1 MHDFVN
7 LTCGLF
13 QGTFSASVSHE
24 RVSSCI
30 EDAHRRL
37 GRRTNG
43 SIIRGLHVE
52 LVKYARKGRLGDVL
66 FMWNFPGILEV
77 PRGIMHDVGTIQ
89 LTCKTIPLNHKVS
102 IFVFGNGKIK
112 LCGKMIDPFVAASA
126 VVSDVDYTK
135 EHDTVHDAMQAY
147 LDQVKTCACDI
158 VGAEPVES
166 RFEPGIIHGQFTFGF
181 HIQGIHEL
189 SLFAAREA
197 KDLFSYV
204 RGQEPEIR
212 ARAFAIQVYLK
223 DNEKMHLSF
232 DHKGKVQLFNT
243 TGYHD
248 MRRCWKAFMS
258 LITRA
263 LEAGVISVSELS

>member
-13 QGTFSASVSHE
+13 QGSFPATVSLE
-24 RVSSCI
+24 RATSCI
-30 EDAHRRL
+30 EDGHRRL
-37 GRRTNG
+37 SCRING
-43 SIIRGLHVE
+43 SIVRGLHVE

-66 FMWNFPGILEV
+66 FMWNFPGILQV
-77 PRGIMHDVGTIQ
+77 PKGIMHDVGTIQ

-102 IFVFGNGKIK
+102 IFIFGNGKMK
-112 LCGKMIDPFVAASA
+112 LCGKMIDPCVAAENGS
-126 VVSDVDYTK
+126 VDLMK
-135 EHDTVHDAMQAY
+135 DHDAVHDAMQAY
-147 LDQVKTCACDI
+147 LDDVKTCACDI
-158 VGAEPVES
+158 IGAVPSE
-166 RFEPGIIHGQFTFGF
+166 RAFEPGIIHGQFTFGF

-212 ARAFAIQVYLK
+212 ARAFAIQVHLK
-223 DNEKMHLSF
+223 DNERMHLSF
-232 DHKGKVQLFNT
+232 DHKGKVQIFNT
-243 TGYHD
+243 KGYHD
-248 MRRCWKAFMS
+248 MRSCWKAFMT

-263 LEAGVISVSELS
+263 VEADVISVNELG